1 MEVDNEK
8 DLGKAI
14 DNKEETI
21 KVRGDLC
28 PKIKKIW
35 YMDKFLWCL
44 CLGCLAVAI
53 AALAAAPTTGGLT
66 AAVTMVAGT
75 PAAMFMG
82 APTAVTA
89 VLMAASGS
97 GAATLKQMRCK
108 YRLEEISGE
117 CIILHRK

>member
-8 DLGKAI
+8 DLGKTI

-75 PAAMFMG
+75 P
-82 APTAVTA
+82 TAVTT
-89 VLMAASGS
+89 VLIAAAG
-97 GAATLKQMRCK
+97 GGTATLKQMRCK

>member
-53 AALAAAPTTGGLT
+53 AALAVAPTTGGT
-66 AAVTMVAGT
+66 
-75 PAAMFMG
+75 
-82 APTAVTA
+82 
-89 VLMAASGS
+89 
-97 GAATLKQMRCK
+97 ATLKQMRCK